1 MDLHSTDILK
11 ALDDAERWGGYL
23 TGRARLVRDLAE
35 EVHASAADPAAR
47 LRLPWAEA
55 IADAPDVA
63 LIGDLA
69 V

>member
-1 MDLHSTDILK
+1 M
-11 ALDDAERWGGYL
+11 WGGYL

-63 LIGDLA
+63 LLGDLA